1 MSIPKAFA
9 VVVFSVM
16 LVGCAHY
23 YKVSDPS
30 TGKAYYTEDVKRNG
44 SAVEFK
50 DEQTGGV
57 VTLQNSN
64 VQEIEKSEYEQG
76 VAKK

>member
-64 VQEIEKSEYEQG
+64 VQDIDKQEYEQG

>member
-1 MSIPKAFA
+1 MSIPKTFA
-9 VVVFSVM
+9 VVVFATV
-16 LVGCAHY
+16 LAGCAHY
-23 YKVSDPS
+23 YKVTDPS
-30 TGKAYYTEDVKRNG
+30 NSKVFYTEEVKRNG

-50 DEQTGGV
+50 DAQSGGV

-64 VQEIEKSEYEQG
+64 VQEIDKQEYEQG